1 MEIQDYVTAIRRQIR
16 SVLVGQE
23 QTAALLLTSL
33 LAEGH
38 VLLEDVPGTG
48 KTLLARTMAAV
59 LDLSF
64 ARIQFTPDLLPS
76 DVTGLHYYDQKT
88 GEFPLRKGPVFTQ
101 ILLADEINRTTPR
114 TQSSLLEAM
123 EERQVTIDG
132 ETHKLA
138 EPFFVIATQNP
149 IETAG
154 TYPLP
159 EAQLDRFLMQL
170 SMGYPDKAGEQLLLD
185 RVGSGDP
192 LAEVRPVCGA
202 GEVQALREAAWQ
214 VYVHPALQSYLIDL
228 VQATRRDTQLTCGVS
243 PRGTL
248 ALFRA
253 VRAYALVQ
261 GRDYVVPED
270 IKLLA
275 EPVLA
280 HRVSMPRMMGT
291 VSGTEGK
298 RAAIRRLLQTVA
310 LPTED
315 WSRGV

>member
-1 MEIQDYVTAIRRQIR
+1 M
-16 SVLVGQE
+16 
-23 QTAALLLTSL
+23 
-33 LAEGH
+33 
-38 VLLEDVPGTG
+38 
-48 KTLLARTMAAV
+48 
-59 LDLSF
+59 
-64 ARIQFTPDLLPS
+64 
-76 DVTGLHYYDQKT
+76 
-88 GEFPLRKGPVFTQ
+88 
-101 ILLADEINRTTPR
+101 
-114 TQSSLLEAM
+114 
-123 EERQVTIDG
+123 
-132 ETHKLA
+132 
-138 EPFFVIATQNP
+138 
-149 IETAG
+149 
-154 TYPLP
+154 P
-159 EAQLDRFLMQL
+159 EALLDRFLLQR
-170 SMGYPDKAGEQLLLD
+170 SVGYPDKAGEQLLLD
-185 RVGSGDP
+185 RFGSGDP